1 MEKNDGLELIRD
13 QFMFETAWQL
23 CEAKDDPVVD
33 GKHILGRIRGQ
44 GFIVDGASE
53 NGRYYKRKLWSK
65 VITENQKNMDT
76 GLMLGTIGHDQELDD
91 KALREGKASHRV
103 VKLWIDENDPHIG
116 MIEALILG
124 STAGKEL
131 NVYFR
136 GGVRL
141 ATSSRAYGKFKGKVS
156 TPAGEAQ
163 AIDPDTFRLE
173 TFDFVKIGGVKGAN
187 PELVEGGDAPVIV
200 EKEPVVE
207 DVSTADIEQEQET
220 IEEVLDMDNKET
232 KESKMLENLVTEKT
246 NIQADLDRVLVDNE
260 DLKGKLAV
268 AKDKMTALE
277 ETLKEYKEL
286 GKAGDISKKLELLE
300 TAQKESVTLQAMVTD
315 LSKTTASYKEVGS
328 PEEVN
333 QALEGAKKL
342 AESLKELGTVAELN
356 EALDVLQKYTD
367 LGAPDEINEAFEKTK
382 EFVEKISEL
391 GTPEDIEGVM
401 DLAESFLE
409 LGTPEEF
416 EKVLELT
423 GKIVEDMKKT
433 KRTQDVKAVA
443 EALGI
448 TEKNAEKLI
457 DNTGTKEA
465 AIETGNMMRENFG
478 LEVSKRYEKKDEDGE
493 KGEKDEKDEEISES
507 KKSITS
513 TSRGGRM
520 MNQFSR

>member
-1 MEKNDGLELIRD
+1 MENNDGLELIRD

-23 CEAKDDPVVD
+23 CEAKGDPVVD
-33 GKHILGRIRGQ
+33 GKNILARIRGQ

-65 VITENQKNMDT
+65 VITENQGNMDN

-103 VKLWIDENDPHIG
+103 VKLWMDEGDPHVG
-116 MIEALILG
+116 MIEALILNTPTG
-124 STAGKEL
+124 QVL
-131 NVYFR
+131 NTYFR

-156 TPAGEAQ
+156 TPTGEAQ

-173 TFDFVKIGGVKGAN
+173 TFDFVKIGGVKGAT
-187 PELVEGGDAPVIV
+187 PKLVEGGDNPVIV
-200 EKEPVVE
+200 ENEPVIK
-207 DVSTADIEQEQET
+207 DDFIIDIEQEQET
-220 IEEVLDMDNKET
+220 IEEELDMSDKEA
-232 KESKMLENLVTEKT
+232 KESKMLENLVTEKNT
-246 NIQADLDRVLVDNE
+246 IQGDLDRALGDNE
-260 DLKGKLAV
+260 DLKAKLAV
-268 AKDKMTALE
+268 AKDKLGALE
-277 ETLKEYKEL
+277 ETLKGFKEL
-286 GKAGDISKKLELLE
+286 GKAGDISKKLALLE
-300 TAQKESVTLQAMVTD
+300 TAQNELETLKTQVTEL
-315 LSKTTASYKEVGS
+315 TTTTESYKEIGT

-382 EFVEKISEL
+382 VFVEKISEL

-409 LGTPEEF
+409 LGTPEEIGRVF
-416 EKVLELT
+416 ELT
-423 GKIVEDMKKT
+423 EKIVEDMKET
-433 KRTQDVKAVA
+433 KRTQDVKDVA

-448 TEKNAEKLI
+448 TVENATKLI

-465 AIETGNMMRENFG
+465 AIETGNMMREDFG
-478 LEVSKRYEKKDEDGE
+478 LEVSKRYEMREDKEIDESG
-493 KGEKDEKDEEISES
+493 KSEEISES
-507 KKSITS
+507 KKVISS
-513 TSRGGRM
+513 KGRGERMLEQHSR
-520 MNQFSR
+520 